1 MNITLART
9 FLEILKAGNLNRAAE
24 RLNVTQSTVTMRLNA
39 LEEQLG
45 QRLVVRNKS
54 GVELTNAGFKFQ
66 RYAEMLV
73 QIWHQARQDVALP
86 KSFKAT
92 LTIGFELDLWDGAL
106 DGWLAWF
113 RAEQPDVALASWA
126 AEEETLA
133 RWLSSGLI
141 DLALTFSGKLKG
153 GAPSELLFEDRLIL
167 VSREARP
174 LVHWDEGYIFV
185 DWGEDFRRAH
195 ALAYPVDETAA
206 LTFGDGSLA
215 LRHLLAH
222 GGSGYFP
229 RRAVAGRLAD
239 GSLHRVPEAPAF
251 TRPAY
256 IARSPML
263 ADAPWLDQA
272 VESLRGLGAAKGERV
287 L

>member
-1 MNITLART
+1 M
-9 FLEILKAGNLNRAAE
+9 
-24 RLNVTQSTVTMRLNA
+24 
-39 LEEQLG
+39 
-45 QRLVVRNKS
+45 
-54 GVELTNAGFKFQ
+54 
-66 RYAEMLV
+66 
-73 QIWHQARQDVALP
+73 
-86 KSFKAT
+86 
-92 LTIGFELDLWDGAL
+92 
-106 DGWLAWF
+106 
-113 RAEQPDVALASWA
+113 QPDVALASWA

-167 VSREARP
+167 VSREPRS
-174 LVHWDEGYIFV
+174 LVRWDEGYIFV

-229 RRAVAGRLAD
+229 RRAVAGHLAD
-239 GSLHRVPEAPAF
+239 GTLHGVPEAPAF

-256 IARSPML
+256 LARSPML
-263 ADAPWLDQA
+263 ADADWLDRA
-272 VESLRGLGAAKGERV
+272 VEALRDLGASGDSAKAG
-287 L
+287 